1 MLGSGLLRH
10 ILHMMQNVAQMP
22 IFVEDRRVDRLP
34 MALDKNVVFIAHI
47 VALHWHLVRFAS
59 LGDPMRAIQS
69 DFHG

>member
-1 MLGSGLLRH
+1 
-10 ILHMMQNVAQMP
+10 
-22 IFVEDRRVDRLP
+22 